1 MQVFSTG
8 FLRNNFYVEKPFFHS
23 DLARFETQVR
33 LVLFYLGAKINM
45 SNKGKKSALSS
56 EAKTLK
62 VNLSEQI
69 KTAAEGLWYISE
81 TDAEIFPFTG
91 SKTDAVTKE
100 NLLRQTGRSVD
111 TPVEEREFNQMF
123 ERFVKIRDW
132 FGAEEKAT
140 AGKFAALKSL
150 LEKNLTDL
158 KVFKV
163 GRIELDIY
171 FVGLD
176 KEGNLAGI
184 QTKAVET

>member
-1 MQVFSTG
+1 VFSTG
-8 FLRNNFYVEKPFFHS
+8 FFRNNFYVEKPFFNS

-33 LVLFYLGAKINM
+33 LVLFYFGAKIFM
-45 SNKGKKSALSS
+45 TGKRKKMLVS
-56 EAKTLK
+56 EKAETPK
-62 VNLSEQI
+62 VNLAEQI
-69 KTAAEGLWYISE
+69 KNASEGLWYISE

-91 SKTDAVTKE
+91 SKADAVTKE
-100 NLLRQTGRSVD
+100 NLLAQIGKPPD
-111 TPVEEREFNQMF
+111 TPVEERGFDEILA
-123 ERFVKIRDW
+123 RFIKIQDW
-132 FGAEEKAT
+132 FGDEEKAT
-140 AGKFAALKSL
+140 AAKFAALKSL
-150 LEKNLTDL
+150 LEKNLTNL

>member
-1 MQVFSTG
+1 MFSTG
-8 FLRNNFYVEKPFFHS
+8 FFRKRFYPLKPFFNS
-23 DLARFETQVR
+23 DLARFETQDR
-33 LVLFYLGAKINM
+33 LVLFDSREKNKMPEERKKKRFKPIAK
-45 SNKGKKSALSS
+45 KP
-56 EAKTLK
+56 K

-91 SKTDAVTKE
+91 SKTETVTKE
-100 NLLRQTGRSVD
+100 NLLAQIGKPAD
-111 TPVEEREFNQMF
+111 APVEERDFEQMF
-123 ERFVKIRDW
+123 ERFVKIQDW
-132 FGAEEKAT
+132 FGDEEKAN
-140 AGKFAALKSL
+140 AAKFAALKGL
-150 LEKNLTDL
+150 LENNLTDL